1 MTYTTKE
8 LADCLRR
15 EIAMRRRV
23 YGRRVSEGTMDP
35 DQAAKEVA
43 MMLAVLEII
52 QSQEQPK
59 LL

>member
-8 LADCLRR
+8 MADCVRR

-35 DQAAKEVA
+35 DLAAKEIA